1 MKMRD
6 TEHGLMFLRDDRE
19 PFYMDVIW
27 DDPKYGTG
35 LLIGTGHASVAVRV
49 TPGGRKVTAKPSSLT
64 PRALIGDNRE

>member
-1 MKMRD
+1 
-6 TEHGLMFLRDDRE
+6 MFLRDDRE

-49 TPGGRKVTAKPSSLT
+49 TPGAGKSRLSRRV
-64 PRALIGDNRE
+64 

>member
-19 PFYMDVIW
+19 PFCMDVIW

-35 LLIGTGHASVAVRV
+35 LLIGTADGAVEVRV
-49 TPGGRKVTAKPSSLT
+49 TPGGRKVTAELSSLT
-64 PRALIGDNRE
+64 PRTLIGDDDE

>member
-19 PFYMDVIW
+19 PFCMDVIW

-64 PRALIGDNRE
+64 PRALIGADRE